1 MASKFIKT
9 TNESNEEVGEEQDL
23 EYDEDSEFEAEIN
36 KGDEEDEDDEDED
49 EDEDD
54 DDKNN
59 NNKKKNRG
67 KSKKRQRKKTST
79 GSSLK
84 KRTRTVLDEIGDLA
98 AVEADEVA
106 ALNEEITNS
115 YGKTN
120 PSDKSKKKGS
130 SKISQIVAPVDKYSR
145 ESGSAFSSAV
155 SDAMA
160 KMLRDASLAEK
171 PRKENILISSQRFT
185 FEGPLPGTTAFA
197 NTDIAK
203 QVSKKASQLL
213 GDYSSLGSP
222 STVALF
228 VHHTAL
234 ASCNK
239 KYIDNVDS
247 FFSDLREESGDVI
260 LQNKNLKQQRVLD
273 AKKSLLHPLVQ
284 NGDSFMEDIS
294 ELSSS
299 ISVTENKSDP
309 DKKLHEI
316 REEKLHE
323 IAKAALKR
331 VASRKIAISKTVKF
345 AGETRTVTQYVDDS
359 SSLPRS
365 SLSTSIG
372 AIVSGLD
379 KPEAISTLSKTNLDW
394 EQYKTKEG
402 LDEAFEARAQQYGF
416 VERQDFLSR
425 VDDRSAEADRQ
436 RRIEE
441 RRQREL
447 SNPTPR

>member
-1 MASKFIKT
+1 
-9 TNESNEEVGEEQDL
+9 
-23 EYDEDSEFEAEIN
+23 
-36 KGDEEDEDDEDED
+36 
-49 EDEDD
+49 
-54 DDKNN
+54 
-59 NNKKKNRG
+59 
-67 KSKKRQRKKTST
+67 
-79 GSSLK
+79 
-84 KRTRTVLDEIGDLA
+84 
-98 AVEADEVA
+98 
-106 ALNEEITNS
+106 
-115 YGKTN
+115 
-120 PSDKSKKKGS
+120 
-130 SKISQIVAPVDKYSR
+130 
-145 ESGSAFSSAV
+145 
-155 SDAMA
+155 MA
-160 KMLRDASLAEK
+160 KMMRDASLAEK
-171 PRKENILISSQRFT
+171 PRKENIVISSQRLT

-197 NTDIAK
+197 NTEIAK

-222 STVALF
+222 STLALF

-247 FFSDLREESGDVI
+247 FFSDLRVESGDVF
-260 LQNKNLKQQRVLD
+260 LQNKNIKQQRVLD
-273 AKKSLLHPLVQ
+273 AKKSLLPPLVQ
-284 NGDSFMEDIS
+284 NGDSFMENIS
-294 ELSSS
+294 ELSSSS
-299 ISVTENKSDP
+299 ISVTENKRDR
-309 DKKLHEI
+309 D
-316 REEKLHE
+316 EKLHE

-345 AGETRTVTQYVDDS
+345 AGETRTVTQYVNDS
-359 SSLPRS
+359 SSLPS
-365 SLSTSIG
+365 SSTSTSIG

>member
-1 MASKFIKT
+1 MASKYIKT
-9 TNESNEEVGEEQDL
+9 TSESNEEVNGEEQDL
-23 EYDEDSEFEAEIN
+23 EYDEDSEFDGAEIN
-36 KGDEEDEDDEDED
+36 KGD
-49 EDEDD
+49 DEDD
-54 DDKNN
+54 DDNDNDDDDDDEDDKNI
-59 NNKKKNRG
+59 KKRG

-84 KRTRTVLDEIGDLA
+84 KRTRTELDEIGDLA

-106 ALNEEITNS
+106 ALNEEIINS

-130 SKISQIVAPVDKYSR
+130 SKISQILAPVDKYSR

-160 KMLRDASLAEK
+160 KMMRDASLAEK
-171 PRKENILISSQRFT
+171 PRKENIVISSQRLT

-197 NTDIAK
+197 NTEIAK
-203 QVSKKASQLL
+203 QMSKKASQLL

-222 STVALF
+222 STLALF

-247 FFSDLREESGDVI
+247 FFSDLRVESGDVF
-260 LQNKNLKQQRVLD
+260 LQNKNIKQHRVLD
-273 AKKSLLHPLVQ
+273 AKKSLLPPLVQ

-299 ISVTENKSDP
+299 SISVTENKRDR
-309 DKKLHEI
+309 D
-316 REEKLHE
+316 EKLHE

-345 AGETRTVTQYVDDS
+345 AGETRTVTQYVNDS
-359 SSLPRS
+359 SSLPS
-365 SLSTSIG
+365 SSTSTSIG